1 MGKRIKLKSESQIKQ
16 GFRLLCDSIM
26 YCLLVSFA
34 ILTIVSI
41 YYFYNTF
48 KNCEISRSMADWGN
62 YSMCIGALFTF
73 VSLIFIYRT
82 YISQRAMTYK
92 TQFDSS
98 FFNLLGIQRNIY
110 EKCTIKAFVDIKNKM
125 SNIPIKGEPYSELIR
140 IYDIATKNRKNRDIM
155 YYFRHLYHLIMFVH
169 KSEMSMND
177 KKAYIN
183 ILQAQM
189 SDEELASMV
198 FNVIHYESHHQKPF
212 RYIKILDQYNF
223 FENLR
228 SINSVWDDL
237 IKNKFPETDFKY
249 VGKHE

>member
-1 MGKRIKLKSESQIKQ
+1 MKKQIKLELKTEIRRA
-16 GFRLLCDSIM
+16 FRLLCNLIM
-26 YCLLVSFA
+26 CCVLVSFA
-34 ILTIVSI
+34 ILVMVSI
-41 YYFYNTF
+41 YHFYQIF
-48 KNCEISRSMADWGN
+48 KDSEISRSITDWGN

-82 YISQRAMTYK
+82 YINQKAMTYK

-98 FFNLLGIQRNIY
+98 FFNLLGIQRNIHD
-110 EKCTIKAFVDIKNKM
+110 KCTIKAFVDIKNKM
-125 SNIPIKGEPYSELIR
+125 SNTPIKSEPYSELIR

-169 KSEMSMND
+169 RSDMPVDD
-177 KKAYIN
+177 KKVYIN

-212 RYIKILDQYNF
+212 KYIEILDLYNF

-228 SINSVWDDL
+228 SFNSIWDKL
-237 IKNKFPETDFKY
+237 IKEKFPKTDFKY
-249 VGKHE
+249 IGKI